1 MRRLKE
7 YRERDTENKRTG
19 ERKIET
25 NGKQQRQ
32 IQRHQR
38 QQKCEKDAKQLMVES
53 ELKSRKKEKEEV
65 QSTFARTHIRDSLMI
80 ACSFT
85 TLPKLQQKEKIYEK
99 ECACK
104 KNKIFLPHSKYRINI
119 YLY

>member
-32 IQRHQR
+32 IQR

-65 QSTFARTHIRDSLMI
+65 
-80 ACSFT
+80 
-85 TLPKLQQKEKIYEK
+85 
-99 ECACK
+99 
-104 KNKIFLPHSKYRINI
+104 
-119 YLY
+119 